1 MSNSIGNKIQYQRKK
16 KKLTQKN
23 FAILIDKSERMI
35 QKYESGDV
43 IPSLEMIHKIA
54 IVLECNINDLIG
66 YEYTSDDIEFLDA
79 PIEDNGELKNFCTL
93 LELLGY
99 KFRSDGSIYNI
110 LNDKE
115 EPILTC
121 TSEELIS
128 YSSKITNSLKDFLE
142 ITIKHLL

>member
-1 MSNSIGNKIQYQRKK
+1 MQLGNKITEFRNKTNISQRE
-16 KKLTQKN
+16 LGRRAGISGQ
-23 FAILIDKSERMI
+23 MI
-35 QKYESGDV
+35 SKIENNSTN
-43 IPSLEMIHKIA
+43 PSLSTLSKIA
-54 IVLECNINDLIG
+54 KVLECDINDLLG

-79 PIEDNGELKNFCTL
+79 PLGDNGELKNFCTL

-99 KFRSDGSIYNI
+99 KFRDNEGNYTIF
-110 LNDKE
+110 NDKE

-121 TSEELIS
+121 TPEELIS